1 MRNASLVARC
11 VISAS
16 AHLVV
21 PSEDP
26 ADHAVRCR
34 PLAWWYLCDI
44 FYCLVGLVPYIVCPF
59 QSLLA
64 GFVPPGGGGGDLKPP
79 VEACLTAVH
88 LIVTGSGPG
97 PPGSLA
103 CHLWAL
109 HSSRWLFFGEHL
121 SFYCIFP
128 SYVTLGI
135 QNIFLYAICYHL
147 RTETVITSYNFM
159 YKVISFLF
167 RFWLKIQF
175 LNHCKLQHS
184 LLIPARKQSPEKTS
198 HHENEAL
205 LLRIFRNLLPVS
217 PTSPLVVHG
226 STGVAMYIS

>member
-1 MRNASLVARC
+1 VKCQPRC
-11 VISAS
+11 TVCDICFCTS
-16 AHLVV
+16 
-21 PSEDP
+21 
-26 ADHAVRCR
+26 CR
-34 PLAWWYLCDI
+34 PIWGPRGPRGALQASCLMVSVWYILLSSRAGSL
-44 FYCLVGLVPYIVCPF
+44 YCLSFSKSSCWFCPPW
-59 QSLLA
+59 
-64 GFVPPGGGGGDLKPP
+64 GWGGDLKPP